1 MCCVHEGV
9 VLCDELCV
17 VLFGVL
23 RGGGVVWCVGVLFLS
38 FSLSF
43 SLRNIKQKCPL

>member
-1 MCCVHEGV
+1 MCGVLCVLWLHEGV

-23 RGGGVVWCVGVLFLS
+23 RGGGVVCTTPVTITGGTHV
-38 FSLSF
+38 
-43 SLRNIKQKCPL
+43 